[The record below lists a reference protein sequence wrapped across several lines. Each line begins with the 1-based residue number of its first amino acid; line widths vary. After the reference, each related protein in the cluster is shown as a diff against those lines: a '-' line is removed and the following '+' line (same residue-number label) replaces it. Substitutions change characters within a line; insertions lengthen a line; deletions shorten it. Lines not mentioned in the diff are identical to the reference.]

1 MPPNHQYLFIS
12 DMEKLKY
19 RIDVVGYPYQR
30 PRLGKYGNVH
40 NPQQYEAHKA
50 AVAEEVRKLAIPNA
64 PYEYLRLHFFFPYA
78 ESEPKKNR
86 LDLAPRRGKYDVD
99 NLVKSFMD
107 ALQMS
112 GVINNDSC
120 ICGIYAEKV
129 FTVEKKGWI
138 EFELE

>member
-1 MPPNHQYLFIS
+1 
-12 DMEKLKY
+12 MEKLKY

-40 NPQQYEAHKA
+40 NPPQYEAHKA

>member
-1 MPPNHQYLFIS
+1 
-12 DMEKLKY
+12 MEKLNY
-19 RIDVVGYPYQR
+19 RIEVEGYPYQR

-40 NPQQYEAHKA
+40 NPTKYEEHKA
-50 AVAEEVRKLAIPNA
+50 VVAEEIRKLSIPNSA
-64 PYEYLRLHFFFPYA
+64 YEYLRLHFFFPYP

-86 LDLAPRRGKYDVD
+86 HDLAPRKGKYDVD

-112 GVINNDSC
+112 GVVNNDSC

>member
-1 MPPNHQYLFIS
+1 
-12 DMEKLKY
+12 MERLNY
-19 RIDVVGYPYQR
+19 RIDIEGYPYQR
-30 PRLGKYGNVH
+30 PRLGRYGNVH
-40 NPQQYEAHKA
+40 NPTKYESHKSN
-50 AVAEEVRKLAIPNA
+50 VANAIVQLKIQPKQ
-64 PYEYLRLHFFFPYA
+64 YEYLRLHYYFPYS

-86 LDLAPRRGKYDVD
+86 IDLAPRKGKYDID

-112 GVINNDSC
+112 GVITNDSC
-120 ICGIYAEKV
+120 LCGIYAEKV

>member
-40 NPQQYEAHKA
+40 NPPQYEAHKA